1 MTSQVIFLLLSA
13 TLALFGIVIP
23 LRRAH
28 HLQVQDD
35 FLKKLHAFKLI
46 AVRRAYPSLKALSFN
61 EIEDR
66 YDLDDIYERIGKN
79 RVRN

>member
-1 MTSQVIFLLLSA
+1 MTSQVIFVLLGA
-13 TLALFGIVIP
+13 TLTLFGVVIP
-23 LRRAH
+23 LRRAR

-35 FLKKLHAFKLI
+35 FLKKLHSFKLI

-66 YDLDDIYERIGKN
+66 YDLEEIYQRIGKN
-79 RVRN
+79 RIRH